1 MSYRLPL
8 ATTTGPGVSTVGSG
22 LEIIS
27 GTLST
32 GGDSVEATLP
42 QVTTSAD
49 GVTVIDSM
57 TLTPGAGT
65 YRVFFNA
72 NFNIASQP
80 VDITA
85 QAAAQVDDL
94 YTELTGLTPTGT
106 HPPAFG
112 LGETIT
118 PGVYDVASA
127 ATISGTLTLDGL
139 GSTTSLFVFRIAGD
153 LTTLDPTNIVLTNGA
168 LSSNVFWLAEGDVNI
183 ASNNNFSGTAFA
195 HNGDIN
201 VGIGTSINGRILSN
215 LGNINTESDGMSTP
229 NNPSVIP
236 LALVLS
242 TFVVFTSIG
251 NLTNLNGGTFLG
263 NVGTNSGTITGYDL
277 PTTVAL
283 GGIYFPGRTGPGPVG
298 VTFSVYVDGTL
309 ISTSSRVF
317 QSIISIPEITATL
330 LTTAIVGSGQTLD
343 IRSLV
348 TEGTLSVIN
357 RNLTIFLA

>member
-1 MSYRLPL
+1 MSYKLPQ
-8 ATTTGPGVSTVGSG
+8 ATTSEPGVLTAGSG
-22 LEIIS
+22 LTVVN
-27 GTLST
+27 GVLST
-32 GGDSVEATLP
+32 GGAAVDASLP

-49 GVTVIDSM
+49 GLVIVDSM
-57 TLTPGAGT
+57 TLTPAAGT

-85 QAAAQVDDL
+85 EAAAQIDVL
-94 YTELTGLTPTGT
+94 YADLTGLTPTGT

-127 ATISGTLTLDGL
+127 ATISGLLTLDGL
-139 GSTTSLFVFRIAGD
+139 GSTTSVFVFRIAGG
-153 LTTLDPTNIVLTNGA
+153 LTTIDPTNIVLANGA
-168 LSSNVFWLAEGDVNI
+168 LGSNVYWLAEGTANI
-183 ASNNNFSGTAFA
+183 ASNNNFSGNVFA

-201 VGIGTSINGRILSN
+201 VAANTTINGRLLSN
-215 LGNINTESDGMSTP
+215 LGDINTDGDGVVP
-229 NNPSVIP
+229 ANNPSVIP

-242 TFVVFTSIG
+242 SFAVFTSVG
-251 NLTNLNGGTFLG
+251 SLTNVNGGTFLG

-309 ISTSSRVF
+309 VPISSREF
-317 QSIISIPEITATL
+317 QSIITIPEIIVAL
-330 LTTAIVGSGQTLD
+330 QTTVTVGPGQTLD

-348 TEGTLSVIN
+348 TDGTLSVIN
-357 RNLTIFLA
+357 RDLTVFLA